1 ICYAGP
7 RKQSPSFRLIAVCL
21 RRFCL
26 RLRHRFIA
34 SSLSLPA
41 SSSSSRL
48 SSLSSH
54 RRLRLIAVD
63 SSPSS
68 PLPSPSFYYCLRFRH
83 HLIAVFN
90 FAIGSSPSSS
100 LPISSPWVYND
111 GAIGSRKT
119 LMAIE
124 RP

>member
-1 ICYAGP
+1 M
-7 RKQSPSFRLIAVCL
+7 
-21 RRFCL
+21 
-26 RLRHRFIA
+26 A

-48 SSLSSH
+48 SSRSSH

-68 PLPSPSFYYCLRFRH
+68 PSPSPSFYCCLRFLH

-100 LPISSPWVYND
+100 LPISSSVAYND
-111 GAIGSRKT
+111 GTIGSRKK
-119 LMAIE
+119 LQRGA
-124 RP
+124 